1 MQKQNEIMGTVFCSS
16 KFLACGVAVL
26 LILMT
31 SCTGPQPVLYPNAH
45 FQNVG
50 KEQAEYDIA
59 ECRNMA
65 EEYVSSGGAE
75 EVAGKTVVGAG
86 VGAASGAVGGAVVG
100 AAGRGSAI
108 GAAVGATSGLLRGM
122 FGATQPNR
130 TYMNFVNKCLEE
142 RGYEPTGWD

>member
-100 AAGRGSAI
+100 AAISAVFVTKAITDWLQGPGGFWDIRYKRKI
-108 GAAVGATSGLLRGM
+108 GQEMDPFLERKS
-122 FGATQPNR
+122 
-130 TYMNFVNKCLEE
+130 NF
-142 RGYEPTGWD
+142 PF

>member
-1 MQKQNEIMGTVFCSS
+1 MLFRS
-16 KFLACGVAVL
+16 AVL
-26 LILMT
+26 LVLMT
-31 SCTGPQPVLYPNAH
+31 SCAGPQPVLYPNAH

-50 KEQAEYDIA
+50 KEQAGNDIA
-59 ECRNMA
+59 ECRRLA

-75 EVAGKTVVGAG
+75 KVAGNTVMGAG
-86 VGAASGAVGGAVVG
+86 VGAASGAVGGAVIGSPGTG
-100 AAGRGSAI
+100 AAI
-108 GAAVGATSGLLRGM
+108 GAAVGATSGLLRGL